1 MKSYLFKN
9 ANLFLTNIIDEVD
22 MVSAGIAQD
31 TGTPTEDSD
40 TREVIEELT
49 QAVRNQEKKIPRL
62 LFPQVSDKPLNE
74 FHEPNLFANCYP
86 WLFPGG
92 SGDAS
97 STSSKSKDKSLR
109 WTRTLLNFYDGR
121 FARDPIF
128 TFHIMNFVQRHVNN
142 KDAVTFVKQYIT
154 DKDITID
161 DIKEQIARGNY
172 SFISKL
178 QQFSSE
184 KIRGSD
190 GWWRL
195 RKSELDSWIAHHLE
209 KQHGPPT
216 LFMTFS
222 CAEYWWKDL
231 ESMLYKRCRHT
242 EDEQLAHDMI
252 YHHSSKIRNTAKQK
266 LLERHTTIVQQFFQH
281 RMDNW
286 LETVGKSVFNIEH
299 YFLRFEFTKGRG
311 QIHAHMIAITSDNDF
326 IAEYYSKTS
335 ENKTTQATKVYAD
348 YARNVLSLTAEKPK
362 INQNEDNNQCPL
374 SGTFSETKSIEN
386 DLANLVQQTHMHK
399 CNNFCM
405 RYRKRYVS
413 YLN

>member
-1 MKSYLFKN
+1 MNNHSEE
-9 ANLFLTNIIDEVD
+9 ID
-22 MVSAGIAQD
+22 MVNAGIAQD
-31 TGTPTEDSD
+31 TGRSTEDSD
-40 TREVIEELT
+40 TREVIEQLIQSVT
-49 QAVRNQEKKIPRL
+49 KSNHKIPPL
-62 LFPQVSDKPLNE
+62 QFPQVSDKPLNE
-74 FHEPNLFANCYP
+74 FHEPNMFANCYP

-92 SGDAS
+92 AGDAS
-97 STSSKSKDKSLR
+97 STCSTSKEKSLR

-128 TFHIMNFVQRHVNN
+128 TFHIMNFIQRHVNN

-154 DKDITID
+154 DKDVTID
-161 DIKEQIARGNY
+161 DIKEQIAQGNY
-172 SFISKL
+172 SFVNKL

-209 KQHGPPT
+209 KGNGPPT

-231 ESMLYKRCRHT
+231 ETMLYKKCKHT
-242 EDEQLAHDMI
+242 EDEQLAHDMVN
-252 YHHSSKIRNTAKQK
+252 HVSSKIRKTAKQK

-286 LETVGKSVFNIEH
+286 LETVGKTVFKIQH
-299 YFLRFEFTKGRG
+299 YYLRFEFTKGRG
-311 QIHAHMIAITSDNDF
+311 QIHAHMIAITSNYQFLND
-326 IAEYYSKTS
+326 YYCKATQNKTS
-335 ENKTTQATKVYAD
+335 EAVQVYAD
-348 YARNVLSLTAEKPK
+348 YARDVLSLTAEKPEIEK
-362 INQNEDNNQCPL
+362 NEHKSESPL
-374 SGTFSETKSIEN
+374 EGTFSTTKSIHN
-386 DLANLVQQTHMHK
+386 DLVHLVQQTHMHE

-405 RYRKRYVS
+405 RYRKR
-413 YLN
+413 